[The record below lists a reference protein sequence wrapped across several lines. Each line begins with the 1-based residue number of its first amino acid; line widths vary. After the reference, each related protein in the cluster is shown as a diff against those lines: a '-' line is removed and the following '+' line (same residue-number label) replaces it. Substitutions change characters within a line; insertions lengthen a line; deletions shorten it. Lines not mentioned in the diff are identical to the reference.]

1 MRILFL
7 TPYPAYP
14 ANSGGTQRMFQ
25 LLRELSRQH
34 ELWCLSLSPS
44 HIVSAAAQPL
54 NRYCHLT
61 LIPAPRRNLAQRTWT
76 TLTSPLPDMVLRA
89 PSEMFRSALASLLNT
104 NRFDLVQAESIEM
117 AQYALQAQRWG
128 IPATL
133 DQWNAEYVLQQR
145 AAQTDRQQQKR
156 WHAALYSAIQWRK
169 LARYERLV
177 CNQLDQ
183 IYVVS
188 PEDRAMLQKI
198 GVKKTLHVVPNG
210 VDSQQFSPSMPREY
224 DPNTLLFTGS
234 LDFRPNIDALR
245 WFIQEVL
252 PLIRAERPET
262 KLMIVG
268 RAPTPAVLQLAQP
281 GVIEIIPNVPSVQP
295 YFNKAAV
302 FVLPMRMG
310 GGVRLKLLEALATET
325 PLVSTTMGADGVTGL
340 VPNQHCLLA
349 DTPAEFAQATLKL
362 LRERQFAQ
370 GLAMAARRF
379 VAANYDWQAI
389 TERLQQAWGEIS
401 HG

>member
-1 MRILFL
+1 
-7 TPYPAYP
+7 
-14 ANSGGTQRMFQ
+14 
-25 LLRELSRQH
+25 
-34 ELWCLSLSPS
+34 
-44 HIVSAAAQPL
+44 
-54 NRYCHLT
+54 
-61 LIPAPRRNLAQRTWT
+61 
-76 TLTSPLPDMVLRA
+76 
-89 PSEMFRSALASLLNT
+89 
-104 NRFDLVQAESIEM
+104 
-117 AQYALQAQRWG
+117 
-128 IPATL
+128 
-133 DQWNAEYVLQQR
+133 
-145 AAQTDRQQQKR
+145 
-156 WHAALYSAIQWRK
+156 
-169 LARYERLV
+169 
-177 CNQLDQ
+177 
-183 IYVVS
+183 
-188 PEDRAMLQKI
+188 
-198 GVKKTLHVVPNG
+198 
-210 VDSQQFSPSMPREY
+210 MPREY

-281 GVIEIIPNVPSVQP
+281 SVIDIIPNVPSVQP
-295 YFNKAAV
+295 YFNQAAV

-362 LRERQFAQ
+362 LHERQFAQ

>member
-25 LLRELSRQH
+25 LMRELSSQH

-44 HIVSAAAQPL
+44 HKASAAAQPL
-54 NRYCHLT
+54 NHYCHLT
-61 LIPAPRRNLAQRTWT
+61 LIPAPQRSLAKRAWT
-76 TLTSPLPDMVLRA
+76 TLASPLPDMALRA
-89 PSEMFRSALASLLNT
+89 PSALFRSALASLLNT

-117 AQYALQAQRWG
+117 AQYALQAQRLG
-128 IPATL
+128 VPATL
-133 DQWNAEYVLQQR
+133 DQWNAEYLLQQR
-145 AAQTDRQQQKR
+145 AAQTDRQQPKR

-169 LARYERLV
+169 LARYERFV

-183 IYVVS
+183 TYVVS
-188 PEDRAMLQKI
+188 PEDRTMLQKI
-198 GVKKTLHVVPNG
+198 GVTKQLYVVPNG
-210 VDSQQFSPSMPREY
+210 VDSQQFSPSQPRQF

-245 WFIQEVL
+245 WFVQEVL
-252 PLIRAERPET
+252 PLIRAERPAT
-262 KLMIVG
+262 KLLIVG
-268 RAPTPAVLQLAQP
+268 RAPTAAVLQLAQP
-281 GVIEIIPNVPSVQP
+281 GVIDIMPNVPSVQP
-295 YFNKAAV
+295 YFNQAAV

-349 DTPAEFAQATLKL
+349 DTPHAFAQATLKL
-362 LRERQFAQ
+362 LHDRQLAQ
-370 GLAMAARRF
+370 RLATAARSF

-389 TERLQQAWGEIS
+389 TGRLQQAWGEIS